1 MQQYAIN
8 PNKKTCIF
16 YCDLQFN
23 RSYFEMSLTQE
34 QYLALLDFHSNI
46 DE

>member
-1 MQQYAIN
+1 MQQYALN
-8 PNKKTCIF
+8 PNKKTIIF

-34 QYLALLDFHSNI
+34 QYLSLLDFHSNI